1 LYAQETKK
9 PGKDKDHCFA
19 NGKIGF
25 VTLVTRKKENP
36 MASEKVVQVSDG
48 DFETAVLNND
58 LPCLVDFW
66 APWCGPCKAIG
77 PVIDELAD
85 EYDGKVQINKM
96 NVDDNPATPGKYGIR
111 AIPTLILFKN
121 GEVVDQITGAVG
133 KAQLVDLL
141 NKA

>member
-1 LYAQETKK
+1 
-9 PGKDKDHCFA
+9 
-19 NGKIGF
+19 
-25 VTLVTRKKENP
+25 
-36 MASEKVVQVSDG
+36 MASDKVIHISDSEFDNKILKG
-48 DFETAVLNND
+48 T

-77 PVIDELAD
+77 PVIDELAE
-85 EYDGKVQINKM
+85 EYDGKLQIAKM

-133 KAQLVDLL
+133 KAQLADLIG
-141 NKA
+141 KAV